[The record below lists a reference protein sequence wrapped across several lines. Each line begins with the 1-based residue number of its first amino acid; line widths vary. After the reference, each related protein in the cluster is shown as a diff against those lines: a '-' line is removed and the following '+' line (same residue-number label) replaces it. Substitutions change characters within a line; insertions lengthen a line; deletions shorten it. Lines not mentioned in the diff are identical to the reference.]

1 MAEHQW
7 EVDVFVEENDDRFVS
22 SVTLEAESEA
32 EAERLAMAEM
42 SRALAILSP
51 RSKVVGARA
60 RRK

>member
-1 MAEHQW
+1 LAEHQW

-42 SRALAILSP
+42 GRALAILSP
-51 RSKVVGARA
+51 RSKVAGARA